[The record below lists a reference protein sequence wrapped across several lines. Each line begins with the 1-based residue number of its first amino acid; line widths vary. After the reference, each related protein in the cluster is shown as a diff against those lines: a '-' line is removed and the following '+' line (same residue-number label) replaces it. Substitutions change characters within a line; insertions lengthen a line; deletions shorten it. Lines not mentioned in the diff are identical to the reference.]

1 MTAYSAVNREWE
13 RNACFDL
20 YPMASLFKIVTASA
34 ALEARRITP
43 ETVVKFRGTSHSE
56 NPRYWDIT
64 PRGRNNTTNV
74 TFAMGKS
81 INPVYGRVAADIAG
95 KDFVMQSVR
104 KFGFNQTLLPGIPVK
119 ESRAAE
125 PQGNHGLMLMGAGLD
140 HEVKISPLHAAV
152 VMAAIGNQGRLMNP
166 ILADRIV
173 DAKGVVLFELTE
185 VESGMYETTPS
196 FTHYFLQTLAATNK
210 ERITD
215 DLFGEWQ
222 FSRGGKAICQLTL
235 ANVAYDTDSFALTLK
250 AGCDPLIARFAPVS
264 WRLDRGQF
272 VMLAAN
278 GQSWRFEENEE
289 NTWSRIPAA
298 RPPVLMVR
306 PSAPQ

>member
-1 MTAYSAVNREWE
+1 MLDRLVAGVLVVIAT
-13 RNACFDL
+13 
-20 YPMASLFKIVTASA
+20 TA
-34 ALEARRITP
+34 ALAQAPAAQPSDAARALVGVWELSNPDRDRKCQLT
-43 ETVVKFRGTSHSE
+43 FRLDASGPGRGVSQSSACAGAFPDLRAIAAWTMGT
-56 NPRYWDIT
+56 DDALKL
-64 PRGRNNTTNV
+64 V
-74 TFAMGKS
+74 DGKGE
-81 INPVYGRVAADIAG
+81 V
-95 KDFVMQSVR
+95 
-104 KFGFNQTLLPGIPVK
+104 LL
-119 ESRAAE
+119 
-125 PQGNHGLMLMGAGLD
+125 
-140 HEVKISPLHAAV
+140 
-152 VMAAIGNQGRLMNP
+152 
-166 ILADRIV
+166 
-173 DAKGVVLFELTE
+173 ELNE

-222 FSRGGKAICQLTL
+222 FSRGGKTICQLTL
-235 ANVAYDTDSFALTLK
+235 NNTAYDADSFALTLK
-250 AGCDPLIARFAPVS
+250 SGCDQFITRFGPVS

-306 PSAPQ
+306 PSTTPPQ

>member
-1 MTAYSAVNREWE
+1 MLDRLIASVLLIIATTAAHAQAPQPQPSDAARALVGVWELSNPDRDRKCQLTFRLDAAGPGRALSQSSAC
-13 RNACFDL
+13 AGAFPDL
-20 YPMASLFKIVTASA
+20 RAIA
-34 ALEARRITP
+34 AWSMGNDDALKLIDARGD
-43 ETVVKFRGTSHSE
+43 V
-56 NPRYWDIT
+56 
-64 PRGRNNTTNV
+64 
-74 TFAMGKS
+74 
-81 INPVYGRVAADIAG
+81 
-95 KDFVMQSVR
+95 
-104 KFGFNQTLLPGIPVK
+104 LL
-119 ESRAAE
+119 
-125 PQGNHGLMLMGAGLD
+125 
-140 HEVKISPLHAAV
+140 
-152 VMAAIGNQGRLMNP
+152 
-166 ILADRIV
+166 
-173 DAKGVVLFELTE
+173 ELTE

-235 ANVAYDTDSFALTLK
+235 NNTAYDTDSFALTLK
-250 AGCDPLIARFAPVS
+250 PGCDQFITRFGPVS